1 MKRNKQYNAAVW
13 VTEYLKLCIIDCMF
27 HSYKIFEVGISIGAP
42 LRLVVAWALG
52 RRKEAGHGRYR
63 GALHLLYPHC
73 LLNSLHLNIERE
85 RIYFFWYCSLEHLQS
100 VN

>member
-42 LRLVVAWALG
+42 LRLVVA
-52 RRKEAGHGRYR
+52 
-63 GALHLLYPHC
+63 
-73 LLNSLHLNIERE
+73 
-85 RIYFFWYCSLEHLQS
+85 
-100 VN
+100 